1 VLTIFGTI
9 MNREKKKLPG
19 KGGREKDEKKK
30 SKRED
35 PPPSLEKSPFSHLP
49 AFLFYF
55 GQFADSRHAH
65 RDHIISRVEL
75 KSHVME
81 ELNKERADRLGVEL
95 AEANQVGI
103 ITVRRGV
110 EVTVFLFV
118 CGKLKIFISICDEN
132 TNINTLRA
140 GISQETN
147 YTGLMSCVK

>member
-35 PPPSLEKSPFSHLP
+35 PLKISPFSHLP

-55 GQFADSRHAH
+55 GQFADSRHTH

-95 AEANQVGI
+95 TEANQVGI

-110 EVTVFLFV
+110 EVTVCLFV
-118 CGKLKIFISICDEN
+118 FCGKLKGLISICGMR
-132 TNINTLRA
+132 T
-140 GISQETN
+140 
-147 YTGLMSCVK
+147 